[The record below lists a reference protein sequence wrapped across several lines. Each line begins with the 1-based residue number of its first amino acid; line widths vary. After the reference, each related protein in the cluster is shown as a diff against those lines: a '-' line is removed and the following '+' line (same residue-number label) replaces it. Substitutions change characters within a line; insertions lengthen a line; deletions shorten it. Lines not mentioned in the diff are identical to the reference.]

1 MHGADWCEA
10 AGQSEPGALHS
21 QGGFESSLWPTPQL
35 HIHWELCKFLKDFKS
50 IYLTYFRPCCELS
63 YLEAYHNSI
72 EELAEG
78 EGKPAFQSQWG
89 NGARMVSLLLALYL
103 FDQDY
108 PADISMF
115 KEMVQ
120 NADDAGATEAG
131 MARKWY

>member
-10 AGQSEPGALHS
+10 AGQSEPGAQPRGLFRV
-21 QGGFESSLWPTPQL
+21 QSLADSTTPR
-35 HIHWELCKFLKDFKS
+35 ELCKFLRAF
-50 IYLTYFRPCCELS
+50 IYITYLTYFRPCCELS

-78 EGKPAFQSQWG
+78 EGKPTFQSQWG
-89 NGARMVSLLLALYL
+89 NGARMVSLLLAQYL